1 MAAEL
6 DKIDLQI
13 LKTLQ
18 ENGRITNLQLST
30 EIGLSPAPTLSVCAN
45 WKMPNTLRVTMPWL
59 MKKNWAW
66 VLKPLYRS
74 RWIFIRKIPYK
85 LLLTRYRQ
93 IKEVTE
99 CHHVTG
105 QCDFLLKVYVR
116 DIKSYEQLIM
126 EKISRISV
134 VKTFQTMMIM
144 STSKKE
150 PIVPLGILSELNQE
164 EGFENVNVLN
174 NDQNFQISNQH
185 IFNHSMY
192 LPVNWLLPLLF

>member
-1 MAAEL
+1 VNRGKLYICVHYCNLMAAEL

-13 LKTLQ
+13 LKILQ
-18 ENGRITNLQLST
+18 ENGRITNLQLSN
-30 EIGLSPAPTLSVCAN
+30 EIGLSPAPTLERVRKLENAAYIKSYHALVDEE
-45 WKMPNTLRVTMPWL
+45 KLGLGIKTFIQISLDFHQKNTIQTFLDEI
-59 MKKNWAW
+59 KH
-66 VLKPLYRS
+66 
-74 RWIFIRKIPYK
+74 
-85 LLLTRYRQ
+85 

-126 EKISRISV
+126 EKISRITV

-150 PIVPLGILSELNQE
+150 PIVPLE
-164 EGFENVNVLN
+164 
-174 NDQNFQISNQH
+174 
-185 IFNHSMY
+185 Y
-192 LPVNWLLPLLF
+192 